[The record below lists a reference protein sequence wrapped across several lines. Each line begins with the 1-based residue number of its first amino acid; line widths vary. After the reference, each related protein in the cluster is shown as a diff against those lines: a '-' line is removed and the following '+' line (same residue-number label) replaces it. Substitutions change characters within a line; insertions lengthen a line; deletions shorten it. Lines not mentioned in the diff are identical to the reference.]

1 MNLPE
6 GIVIEETI
14 KAGEYRQRRQRL
26 TEVWANRGEILPEL
40 HTAALHFE
48 SDFDRANHR
57 AEYRSCLNISERV
70 DGGGKRDSVLDAVID
85 GRRAI
90 GRAMDAVGRTGG
102 SVLWDVIGNEM
113 SLREYASR
121 MACNGVAL
129 NVHNVK
135 GRLIAAL
142 DVLVGHYKLN

>member
-6 GIVIEETI
+6 GIVFEETI

-26 TEVWANRGEILPEL
+26 TEVWANRGEILPVL

-70 DGGGKRDSVLDAVID
+70 DGGGKRDSVLDTVID

-102 SVLWDVIGNEM
+102 S

-142 DVLVGHYKLN
+142 DVLVGHYKLD